1 MNDRLAE
8 LTGKKKDYHKN
19 ITSIF
24 PQINSAHFPLD
35 QEERIVDIDYDGKKY
50 RVTMRRISLEAV
62 STYPEARGAL
72 VLGLA
77 TFIVTFA
84 LPADDAERA
93 IIETAE
99 SYLGETAEGEPLGA
113 LEALFGRALAL
124 WSAEQ

>member
-1 MNDRLAE
+1 MRM
-8 LTGKKKDYHKN
+8 
-19 ITSIF
+19 
-24 PQINSAHFPLD
+24 
-35 QEERIVDIDYDGKKY
+35 VDIDDFIEDQLSVIDASVVNLLHGCGYEWSIRSCELLWSIHDSL
-50 RVTMRRISLEAV
+50 RRISLEAV

-77 TFIVTFA
+77 TYIVTFA
-84 LPADDAERA
+84 LPADYAERA

-113 LEALFGRALAL
+113 LEALFGRALEL

>member
-1 MNDRLAE
+1 MRM
-8 LTGKKKDYHKN
+8 
-19 ITSIF
+19 
-24 PQINSAHFPLD
+24 
-35 QEERIVDIDYDGKKY
+35 VDIEDFFVDQMGTIDASVVSLLHGWGYEDSERLDDGLLWSIHDSL
-50 RVTMRRISLEAV
+50 RRISLEAV

-77 TFIVTFA
+77 TLIVTFA

>member
-1 MNDRLAE
+1 MIDNFLEDQMGTIDASVVSLLHGCGYEDSERLDDG
-8 LTGKKKDYHKN
+8 LLW
-19 ITSIF
+19 SIHD
-24 PQINSAHFPLD
+24 SL
-35 QEERIVDIDYDGKKY
+35 
-50 RVTMRRISLEAV
+50 RRISLEAV

-84 LPADDAERA
+84 LPADDAERV

-99 SYLGETAEGEPLGA
+99 SYLGETAEGERLGA